1 MAYPDYSDLTVAL
14 TRAKERSGS
23 ADDVL
28 VTEILELTAGVDPLD
43 VKVYRPFW
51 AAAELLGSQ
60 RSVLEEGE
68 GAKFREYSVAI
79 ERLEQ
84 LQMAIDTRLELTVP
98 EQFTIEG
105 RRYNPVGAI
114 VTSIPTKAYY

>member
-1 MAYPDYSDLTVAL
+1 MATPDYSDLTLAL
-14 TRAKERSGS
+14 LRAKERSGS
-23 ADDVL
+23 DDDVL

>member
-28 VTEILELTAGVDPLD
+28 VTEILELTAGVNTDA
-43 VKVYRPFW
+43 VTVYRPFW

-60 RSVLEEGE
+60 RSVLEEGD

-79 ERLEQ
+79 KRLEE
-84 LQMAIDTRLELTVP
+84 LQEAIDVRLGLTVP
-98 EQFTIEG
+98 EEFTSAG
-105 RRYNPVGAI
+105 RWFNPAGAI